1 MSNSDEDSSL
11 PLSKPLKTLKD
22 VSKWVSGMDPFCVAT
37 VSLKPTQRLLLEKP
51 KTLVCHDMQGGYR
64 EDSHNIVTIPPP
76 CWTNAGHKHGVKVL
90 GTFITEWNDGADHCA
105 QILKDEASYQ
115 LFASQNLKLNLIGFL
130 GFLTKSMH
138 ESKACSQV
146 IWYDSVTNK
155 GVLNWQNELNSN
167 NSCYFDICDGIFLN
181 YTWTDEQLSNSAVC
195 AENNRRFDVYV
206 GVDCFGRGCF
216 GGGGWNTYLALQAI
230 RRHNLSA
237 AIFAPGWVYETRAK
251 SEFTECQ
258 NKFWG
263 LLKSYLYPHIMTT
276 LPIVTSFCQGYGKE
290 LFSNGHKLDS
300 LPWTNLSFQ
309 QLQPTN
315 FDQIEYIGPRGGL
328 EIKNVHYTEQA
339 FLGGGCLKI
348 NATGDTKFKESQAIL
363 SLFEC
368 NCRMDEP
375 SFVAVNFNMD
385 KKGMIDLFL
394 LIERTDEMESLLLGP
409 CGPCINKQDVKIE
422 RQDESGS
429 SSNADAHMLPM
440 SEQID
445 FDAYGCLQKHEDI
458 HHKVYQ
464 PLKGEALQTAQRICT
479 GGNSIAEGW
488 QSRYYIISEKN
499 LPTIRGIKVVLAI
512 NSQAH
517 LPHFDFSLL
526 IGEIKITRMQDLMF
540 EFPKFAHLK
549 ATDTL
554 VKNGAKTKLLD
565 TTLQWSII
573 PGSSS
578 SNRTPASYSV
588 FYSHADTSEKSS
600 SEQHDRS
607 ISMKR
612 SKETSTK
619 KNKHRS

>member
-64 EDSHNIVTIPPP
+64 EDSHNIVTIHHLVGQMLA
-76 CWTNAGHKHGVKVL
+76 TSM
-90 GTFITEWNDGADHCA
+90 E
-105 QILKDEASYQ
+105 
-115 LFASQNLKLNLIGFL
+115 SQVDNLIGFL

-167 NSCYFDICDGIFLN
+167 N
-181 YTWTDEQLSNSAVC
+181 
-195 AENNRRFDVYV
+195 RFDVYV

-588 FYSHADTSEKSS
+588 FYSHADTSEKGHNTVPCPAVILLSLSSNRVLHEDICILGLFQCLCQSS